1 MRPLCLWYTLCL
13 FVMATAT
20 CLPPLQPTDLTKS
33 TKTAA
38 GNHGG
43 HPHTPR
49 AARASI
55 DGHERRSN
63 GWAQQPTQH
72 RQKTRTQDQSSNSPA
87 TSRTGKRRQFNER
100 QNNRGAA
107 DTSKE
112 QTSLHSRSKYAVLL
126 FIVYIHCFL
135 AVSGGL
141 IIVVIVEEVVQA
153 TGKHTIS
160 CKKIRERLGRG

>member
-1 MRPLCLWYTLCL
+1 
-13 FVMATAT
+13 MATAT
-20 CLPPLQPTDLTKS
+20 CLPPLQSTDLTKS

-43 HPHTPR
+43 HPYTPR
-49 AARASI
+49 AARASV

-87 TSRTGKRRQFNER
+87 TTRAGKRRQFYER

-107 DTSKE
+107 DTSKELE

-141 IIVVIVEEVVQA
+141 IIVVIVEEVAQA
-153 TGKHTIS
+153 TDKHTIS
-160 CKKIRERLGRG
+160 CKKIRERLG